1 MTIVADHQ
9 ARPRVG
15 VAAGLAELERLR
27 PAWMALWRRARGA
40 TPFQSPDWL
49 IPWWRHIG
57 EGELLTI
64 AVFDEAE
71 GRLVGLAPLYL
82 YAPGS
87 GERAV
92 FPLGIATTDYLDAL
106 AEPGWEAAVMS
117 VVFGH
122 LAKLDSRWD
131 ACEWPQLRPGS
142 VLLQGAPP
150 PGWTDETAQGEG
162 CPVLPLPST
171 PEELRAVV
179 PPRMLQNLRTAR
191 HRADRQGE
199 LRWECADERSLEEVF
214 EALLRLHRARWA
226 ARGEPGVLAS
236 GAVQAAHRASLPGLL
251 RSGVLRLH
259 ALRLDG
265 AIIAALYALADRPG
279 GGDRRVYYYLG
290 GFDPDRAALSPGA
303 LILGHAIEM
312 AVREGAVAFDF
323 LRGQEAYKLRW
334 GARDTPT
341 HCRRLRHGTGAGA
354 GR

>member
-1 MTIVADHQ
+1 MPPPRHPC
-9 ARPRVG
+9 RPRVELI
-15 VAAGLAELERLR
+15 AGLAELERLR
-27 PAWMALWRRARGA
+27 PTWMALWRRARGA

-57 EGELLTI
+57 EGELLTM

-82 YAPGS
+82 YAQAG
-87 GERAV
+87 GERVV

-117 VVFGH
+117 AVLGH
-122 LAKLDSRWD
+122 LAELDGRWD

-162 CPVLPLPST
+162 CPVLALPPGS
-171 PEELRAVV
+171 EGLRGVV

-191 HRADRQGE
+191 HRAERQGE
-199 LRWECADERSLEEVF
+199 LRWERADERSLDEVF

-226 ARGEPGVLAS
+226 ARGEPGVLAPA
-236 GAVQAAHRASLPGLL
+236 AVQAAHGASLPGLL
-251 RSGVLRLH
+251 RGGVLRLY

-265 AIIAALYALADRPG
+265 AVIAALYALADHPG
-279 GGDRRVYYYLG
+279 RGDRRVYYYLG
-290 GFDPDRAALSPGA
+290 GFDPDRATLSPGA
-303 LILGHAIEM
+303 LLLGHAIEE

-323 LRGQEAYKLRW
+323 LRGREAYKRRW

-341 HCRRLRHGTGAGA
+341 HRRRLRHGTGAGA

>member
-1 MTIVADHQ
+1 MPPPQ
-9 ARPRVG
+9 QPSRLRVE
-15 VAAGLAELERLR
+15 VVTSLAELERLR
-27 PAWMALWRRARGA
+27 PAWMGLWRRARVA

-49 IPWWRHIG
+49 VPWWRHIG

-64 AVFDEAE
+64 AARDEAE

-82 YAPGS
+82 YAQAN

-106 AEPGWEAAVMS
+106 AAPGWEAAVMS
-117 VVFGH
+117 VVFDR
-122 LAKLDSRWD
+122 LAELSSRWD

-142 VLLQGAPP
+142 VLLEGAPP
-150 PGWTDETAQGEG
+150 PGWTDETAPGEG
-162 CPVLPLPST
+162 CPVLPLPPA
-171 PEELRAVV
+171 PEELRGVV

-191 HRADRQGE
+191 HRAERQGE
-199 LRWECADERSLEEVF
+199 LRWERADERSLEEIF
-214 EALLRLHRARWA
+214 GALLRLHGARWA

-265 AIIAALYALADRPG
+265 AVIAALYALADRPG
-279 GGDRRVYYYLG
+279 GGDRRVYFYLG
-290 GFDPDRAALSPGA
+290 GFDPAYAALSPGA
-303 LILGHAIEM
+303 LLLGHAIE
-312 AVREGAVAFDF
+312 AAAREGAVAFDF
-323 LRGQEAYKLRW
+323 LRGREAYKLRW

>member
-1 MTIVADHQ
+1 MSPSHQPCRLRVEVVAS
-9 ARPRVG
+9 
-15 VAAGLAELERLR
+15 LADLERLR
-27 PAWMALWRRARGA
+27 PAWMALWHHARGA

-64 AVFDEAE
+64 AVLDQAE

-82 YAPGS
+82 FAQSS
-87 GERAV
+87 GRRAV

-106 AEPGWEAAVMS
+106 AAPGSEGALMP
-117 VVFGH
+117 VVFGL
-122 LAKLDSRWD
+122 LAKHGSRWD

-142 VLLQGAPP
+142 VLLEGAPP
-150 PGWTDETAQGEG
+150 PGWTDETVRGES
-162 CPVLPLPST
+162 CPVLPLPSR
-171 PEELRAVV
+171 PEELRGVV
-179 PPRMLQNLRTAR
+179 PSRMLQNLRTAK
-191 HRADRQGE
+191 HRAERQGE
-199 LRWECADERSLEEVF
+199 LRWECADERSLEEIF

-226 ARGEPGVLAS
+226 ARGEPGVLAPE
-236 GAVQAAHRASLPGLL
+236 AVQAAHRASLPGLL

-259 ALRLDG
+259 ALRLNG

-279 GGDRRVYYYLG
+279 GGDRRVYFYLG
-290 GFDPDRAALSPGA
+290 GFDPGCASLSPGA
-303 LILGHAIEM
+303 LIVGHAIEA

-323 LRGQEAYKLRW
+323 LRGQEGYKLRW

-341 HCRRLRHGTGAGA
+341 YCRRLRHGMGAGA